1 MISFQNVS
9 KVYNNHSVALES
21 VNLTIQPKEFLCI
34 VGRNGAGKSTIIK
47 LLIGEEKPTKGRV
60 FFGPYEVSKLKP
72 HEMPILRRQ
81 IGIVFQD
88 FRLLASKTAQENI
101 AFALEVEGRPQS
113 EIDEFVPQVLDM
125 VGLAHR
131 AHNFPHELSGG
142 EKQRVA
148 IARAMIHR
156 PAVIVA
162 DEPTGNLDPLHA
174 AEIVRLLLKIN
185 ELGTTVILVT
195 HNREVVNSLN
205 RRVISLDNGRI
216 IRDEANGK
224 YVLA

>member
-9 KVYNNHSVALES
+9 KVYNSHSVALEG
-21 VNLTIQPKEFLCI
+21 VNLTIQPKEFICI

-60 FFGPYEVSKLKP
+60 FFGPYEVNKLKP
-72 HEMPILRRQ
+72 QEMPALRRQ

-88 FRLLASKTAQENI
+88 FRLLPTKTAQENI

-131 AHNFPHELSGG
+131 ARNFPHELSGG

-148 IARAMIHR
+148 IARAMINR
-156 PAVIVA
+156 PAVVVA
-162 DEPTGNLDPLHA
+162 DEPTGNLDPIHA
-174 AEIVRLLLKIN
+174 GDIVKLLLKIN

-195 HNREVVNSLN
+195 HNREIVNSLN